1 MLRAFTKILTPLFLM
16 SELNPMLRNSLAI
29 AATVIGL
36 SAIAVPVSAATVTF
50 DFTSGD
56 DGGFT
61 TSGSPLWTY
70 SGTQW
75 QTNDQNNGNS
85 FLLSPEFT
93 VEANG
98 DVNLSLDHFYDFEVP
113 GDFIDGGQ
121 LQVSINSGAF
131 ALVTPDGGYPASPFD
146 GCDVFDFASD
156 VCWSGDSG
164 GSVTDTATIA
174 GLSAGDTFQIRFE
187 AVWDILEIAANPG
200 WGISSVEVDNVVADA
215 AESVPE
221 PGTVV
226 ALAMVGG
233 SFLLRKGTK
242 RG

>member
-1 MLRAFTKILTPLFLM
+1 MF
-16 SELNPMLRNSLAI
+16 RNSLAI

-36 SAIAVPVSAATVTF
+36 SAIAVPATAATVTF

-70 SGTQW
+70 TGTQW
-75 QTNDQNNGNS
+75 QTNEDDNSNS

-93 VEANG
+93 VEADG
-98 DVNLSLDHFYDFEVP
+98 DVNLSLDHFYDFEVR
-113 GDFIDGGQ
+113 FDGGN
-121 LQVSINSGAF
+121 LQVSVNAGSFDLI
-131 ALVTPDGGYPASPFD
+131 TPDSGYPEDLCSGSLGSP
-146 GCDVFDFASD
+146 
-156 VCWSGDSG
+156 CWTGNSF

-187 AVWDILEIAANPG
+187 AGWNSLILEPNPN
-200 WGISSVEVDNVVADA
+200 WAITSVEVVLPES
-215 AESVPE
+215 ESVPE

-233 SFLLRKGTK
+233 SLLLRKGTK